1 MEKLAKIENFRLIQ
15 SQAKANELAKLENS
29 GLLSMVVTGNGALAY
44 QMKLLSEKSNRDG
57 LLIDSGYS
65 ISLAQLIKQSED
77 VRVAIM
83 DVKIQAGIDE
93 HYASNPIVQKLL
105 KTSCGLGISLEE
117 EQDKCSRLKCCDDD
131 EDDSKFCKE
140 KGCPSGAREL
150 KEKLRDYQEHVY
162 DSFEACMPG
171 QQMNASGHCVAI
183 AAAAAAG
190 GGEKIFLY
198 Y

>member
-1 MEKLAKIENFRLIQ
+1 
-15 SQAKANELAKLENS
+15 
-29 GLLSMVVTGNGALAY
+29 
-44 QMKLLSEKSNRDG
+44 
-57 LLIDSGYS
+57 
-65 ISLAQLIKQSED
+65 
-77 VRVAIM
+77 M

-150 KEKLRDYQEHVY
+150 KEKLEIIRNMYMTVLKLVCQV
-162 DSFEACMPG
+162 
-171 QQMNASGHCVAI
+171 N
-183 AAAAAAG
+183 
-190 GGEKIFLY
+190 K
-198 Y
+198 